1 MSSRALLHV
10 PLLVFFVI
18 LAGAGS
24 AFATTALFVTD
35 AEQAEL
41 STAVVVA
48 TVGNAEVGP
57 HERYET
63 VATRTTIRVD
73 ETLYGQAPKEL
84 VINQIG
90 GTLNGQTVYIPG
102 DARLERGERCVLF
115 LRQVDGRWYLTA
127 MEQSKYRLVD
137 HARFGTIMERRLGDG
152 IVFRNATGE
161 LVDYDEPIRAPIK
174 RFTLFRVA
182 MARLDAEK
190 GEQ

>member
-1 MSSRALLHV
+1 MLSRPVLHV
-10 PLLVFFVI
+10 PLLVLFMLLVS
-18 LAGAGS
+18 AGS

-41 STAVVVA
+41 STAIVVA
-48 TVGNAEVGP
+48 TVGRAEVGP

-73 ETLYGQAPKEL
+73 EVLYGQAPKEL

-90 GTLNGQTVYIPG
+90 GTLNGMTVYIPG

-115 LRQVDGRWYLTA
+115 LRQVEGRWYLTA
-127 MEQSKYRLVD
+127 MEQSKYRLVED
-137 HARFGTIMERRLGDG
+137 SRFGTIMERRLGDG

-161 LVDYDEPIRAPIK
+161 LVDYEEPIRAPIK
-174 RFTLFRVA
+174 RFALFRSE

-190 GEQ
+190 GAQ